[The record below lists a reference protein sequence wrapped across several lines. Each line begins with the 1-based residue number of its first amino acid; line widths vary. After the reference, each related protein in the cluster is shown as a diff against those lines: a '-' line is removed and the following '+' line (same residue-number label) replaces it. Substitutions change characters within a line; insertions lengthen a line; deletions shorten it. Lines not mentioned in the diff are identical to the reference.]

1 MWKALATVAVLLAAC
16 GGANTSPTP
25 TSPSAPTPTPT
36 PAQTTPTAA
45 PTPSQTPVEA
55 CSPTSGG
62 TAERARITDMRI
74 GTTTGYDTLVIQFD
88 TAVTHY
94 ELSQNPT
101 GMTFA
106 GGGGKGG
113 SFTLAGTFGL
123 RLSIFNLDWTVP
135 PGNQYPHGTDVRQ
148 SAPELQEVRQI
159 GDFEGVVNLA
169 IGLTRVICPDI
180 SMLSGPPR
188 LVLQF
193 PAG

>member
-16 GGANTSPTP
+16 GGASNLPTPTP
-25 TSPSAPTPTPT
+25 TSASTPT
-36 PAQTTPTAA
+36 PAQTAPTATPT
-45 PTPSQTPVEA
+45 PHQTPVGG

-74 GTTTGYDTLVIQFD
+74 GTTSGYDTLVIQFD
-88 TAVTHY
+88 TTVTHY

-113 SFTLAGTFGL
+113 SFTLAGAFGL
-123 RLSIFNLDWTVP
+123 RLNIFNLDWTVP
-135 PGNQYPHGTDVRQ
+135 PGNQYPHGTDLRQ
-148 SAPELQEVRQI
+148 SAPGLQEVRQI
-159 GDFEGVVNLA
+159 GDFEGIVNIA
-169 IGLTRVICPDI
+169 IGLSRVICPDI
-180 SMLSGPPR
+180 SVLSGPPR

>member
-1 MWKALATVAVLLAAC
+1 LAAVAVLVAAC
-16 GGANTSPTP
+16 GGAHTSPTP
-25 TSPSAPTPTPT
+25 TPTPTPTSTPT
-36 PAQTTPTAA
+36 PAQTTPTAE
-45 PTPSQTPVEA
+45 PTPSRTPLRG
-55 CSPTSGG
+55 CFPTSDG
-62 TAERARITDMRI
+62 TNERARITDMRI

-123 RLSIFNLDWTVP
+123 RLNISNLDWTVP
-135 PGNQYPHGTDVRQ
+135 PGNQYPHGTDLRQ
-148 SAPELQEVRQI
+148 LAPQLQEVRQI

-169 IGLTRVICPDI
+169 IGLSRVNCPDI
-180 SMLSGPPR
+180 SELSGPPR

>member
-1 MWKALATVAVLLAAC
+1 MWKALATVAVLVAAC
-16 GGANTSPTP
+16 GGARTSPTP
-25 TSPSAPTPTPT
+25 TPTSTSTPT
-36 PAQTTPTAA
+36 PAQTTPTAE
-45 PTPSQTPVEA
+45 PTPSQTPLRG
-55 CSPTSGG
+55 CSPTSDG

-123 RLSIFNLDWTVP
+123 RLNISNLDWTVP
-135 PGNQYPHGTDVRQ
+135 PGNQYPHGTDLRQ
-148 SAPELQEVRQI
+148 LAPQLQEVRQI

-169 IGLTRVICPDI
+169 IGLSRVDCPDI
-180 SMLSGPPR
+180 SILSGPPR

>member
-74 GTTTGYDTLVIQFD
+74 GTTSGYDTLVIQFD

>member
-1 MWKALATVAVLLAAC
+1 
-16 GGANTSPTP
+16 
-25 TSPSAPTPTPT
+25 
-36 PAQTTPTAA
+36 
-45 PTPSQTPVEA
+45 
-55 CSPTSGG
+55 
-62 TAERARITDMRI
+62 MRI
-74 GTTTGYDTLVIQFD
+74 GTTTGHDTLVVQFD

-113 SFTLAGTFGL
+113 KFTLAGTFGL
-123 RLSIFNLDWTVP
+123 RLNLFNLDWTVP
-135 PGNQYPHGTDVRQ
+135 PGNQYPHGTDLRQ
-148 SAPELQEVRQI
+148 FAPQLQEVRQI

-169 IGLTRVICPDI
+169 IGLSRVNCPDI
-180 SMLSGPPR
+180 SILSGPPR

>member
-16 GGANTSPTP
+16 GGASTAPTPTP
-25 TSPSAPTPTPT
+25 TSTPTPT
-36 PAQTTPTAA
+36 PAQTTPTAT
-45 PTPSQTPVEA
+45 PTPSQTPVGG

-74 GTTTGYDTLVIQFD
+74 GTTSGYDTLVIQFD
-88 TAVTHY
+88 STVTHY

-113 SFTLAGTFGL
+113 SFTLAGAFGL
-123 RLSIFNLDWTVP
+123 RLNIFNLDWTVP
-135 PGNQYPHGTDVRQ
+135 PGNQYRHGTDLRQ
-148 SAPELQEVRQI
+148 SAPELQEVHQI
-159 GDFEGVVNLA
+159 GDFEGVVNIA
-169 IGLTRVICPDI
+169 IGLRRVICPEI
-180 SMLSGPPR
+180 SILSGPPR

-193 PAG
+193 PAA

>member
-1 MWKALATVAVLLAAC
+1 
-16 GGANTSPTP
+16 
-25 TSPSAPTPTPT
+25 
-36 PAQTTPTAA
+36 
-45 PTPSQTPVEA
+45 
-55 CSPTSGG
+55 
-62 TAERARITDMRI
+62 MRI
-74 GTTTGYDTLVIQFD
+74 GATSGYDTLVIQFD